1 MKTPAE
7 VATALDVGSD
17 SVTHTCQLHRMLSS
31 ASYAAM
37 TALPS
42 GTFDTVASSLSS
54 SVSLCDMK
62 NVNVPEAASK
72 LLKLTRSFALCH
84 STATLA
90 GDMVCDD
97 SPLCVTS
104 MV

>member
-1 MKTPAE
+1 
-7 VATALDVGSD
+7 
-17 SVTHTCQLHRMLSS
+17 
-31 ASYAAM
+31 M

-42 GTFDTVASSLSS
+42 GTFDTVASSVS